1 MHLYLYHVI
10 FRHPPTMGGHLRASY
25 LIMGCSF
32 PCHPPS
38 HPIHASGASYMPIIV
53 RMGCVC
59 PFWKPPYSVVIS
71 MCNALLQ
78 YLRPF
83 CLESA
88 HTFQVSICMYIRR
101 WRASIPLPRPCS
113 GRVLP
118 LERPPP
124 PHPHPRAAP
133 CHHITHNCLFNAH
146 TRTLYT
152 KLVHTHCA
160 HAQTHLCLLMK
171 ARK

>member
-1 MHLYLYHVI
+1 
-10 FRHPPTMGGHLRASY
+10 MGGHLRASY

-113 GRVLP
+113 GCVLP
-118 LERPPP
+118 LERPPPSPP